1 MESDLVQ
8 KKRADLSELR
18 ALKKT
23 AKQVFFSQFI
33 FGAKL

>member
-18 ALKKT
+18 AHKKNR
-23 AKQVFFSQFI
+23 
-33 FGAKL
+33 